1 MKKLS
6 LLLAVMAMFFTDLAL
21 AASAAVTSATGT
33 VQVQTGTSAPRTLRL
48 GDEVSQ
54 GDTVVTGANS
64 AVVLK
69 FDDGQVAAL
78 TANSRMIISSYQYNP
93 ANESGNVLLSLVTGG
108 MRAITGLIG
117 RRSPNQVA
125 YRAATATIGI
135 RGTDTTMATDGDNV
149 VVTVKEGSVSYTY
162 QGVTLTLT
170 AGEAVFSRPG
180 QAAVR
185 GTIASV
191 ISQVPQSFQN
201 AVNNA
206 TNGALSTA
214 VSQSNPG
221 TQRQG
226 GGDQGQGQQG
236 QQGDQ
241 GQQGG
246 QTGQQGGQQGGPTG
260 GGAGGGNA
268 SGS

>member
-1 MKKLS
+1 MIKKLS
-6 LLLAVMAMFFTDLAL
+6 VFVALMALFFTDLAL
-21 AASAAVTSATGT
+21 AASAAVTAVTGT
-33 VQVQTGTSAPRTLRL
+33 AQVQTGTSAPRTLRQ

-64 AVVLK
+64 SVVLK

-78 TANSRMIISSYQYNP
+78 TANSRMVISAYSYNP
-93 ANESGNVLLSLVTGG
+93 ANESGNVLLSLVSGG

-135 RGTDTTMATDGDNV
+135 RGTDTTMATDGTNV
-149 VVTVKEGSVSYTY
+149 VVTVSEGSVTY
-162 QGVTLTLT
+162 SFGGVTLTIS

-180 QAAVR
+180 QAPIR
-185 GTIASV
+185 GTIA
-191 ISQVPQSFQN
+191 QVLPQTPQAIQN

-206 TNGALSTA
+206 TSGALNGQIGASG
-214 VSQSNPG
+214 PG
-221 TQRQG
+221 QPRQG
-226 GGDQGQGQQG
+226 GDQQQGQQG
-236 QQGDQ
+236 QSGTQTP
-241 GQQGG
+241 GG
-246 QTGQQGGQQGGPTG
+246 TGTPAG
-260 GGAGGGNA
+260 GGAGGGQA

>member
-6 LLLAVMAMFFTDLAL
+6 VLLALMALFFADLAA
-21 AASAAVTSATGT
+21 AASAAVTAVTG
-33 VQVQTGTSAPRTLRL
+33 VAQVQTGSSAPRTLRL

-54 GDTVVTGANS
+54 GDTIVTGANS
-64 AVVLK
+64 SLVLK

-78 TANSRMIISSYQYNP
+78 TANSRMIITAYSYNP

-117 RRSPNQVA
+117 RRSPSQVA

-135 RGTDTTMATDGDNV
+135 RGTDATMATDGDQV
-149 VVTVKEGSVSYTY
+149 VVTVKEGSVIYTY
-162 QGVTLTLT
+162 QGITLTLT

-180 QAAVR
+180 QPPIQ
-185 GTIASV
+185 GSIASV
-191 ISQVPQSFQN
+191 IAQVPQSFQT

-206 TNGALSTA
+206 TGGALAAA
-214 VSQSNPG
+214 VAAAGNGP
-221 TQRQG
+221 RQG
-226 GGDQGQGQQG
+226 GGDNQGG
-236 QQGDQ
+236 QGDQ
-241 GQQGG
+241 GGQSGQG
-246 QTGQQGGQQGGPTG
+246 GGQQGGGQTG
-260 GGAGGGNA
+260 GGGGGGNA